1 MSKVYVLLAN
11 GFEEIEG
18 LTPVDLMRRAG
29 IEVVMASITDSL
41 QITGARGIKVTA
53 DMLLSDIADEADM
66 VILPGGMPGTTNLKE
81 SSEVRSMVQK
91 YYDAGKYI
99 AAICAAPTVFGDMG
113 LLNGKKATCYPGLE
127 AGLNGAMWPGE
138 GESVVVDGNIIT
150 SRGVGTAIDFALK
163 LIEILIDEDKAD
175 SIGASVVYKR

>member
-1 MSKVYVLLAN
+1 MLKNMYGDRKASFAVLAGIYILAGVGGVLLYQHLPYSYWLN
-11 GFEEIEG
+11 
-18 LTPVDLMRRAG
+18 L
-29 IEVVMASITDSL
+29 
-41 QITGARGIKVTA
+41 
-53 DMLLSDIADEADM
+53 LLSDIADEADM

-81 SSEVRSMVQK
+81 SSEVRNMVQK

-99 AAICAAPTVFGDMG
+99 AAICAAPTVFGDIG